1 MALLNPATSLT
12 RLLLFTGAAHLAVV
26 QAQTVD
32 EYQVKAAFLYNFAKF
47 VEWPPGSFKSA
58 NDPIVVCV
66 LGRSPFGELLDQS
79 VKGKQIEGHKLVVRE
94 APDVQE
100 CLACQLLFI
109 AASERK
115 RLPAILGFLKTGPV
129 LTVGETANFA
139 AAGGIINFKLDDGK
153 VSLEIN
159 VHAAQRARLRISSK
173 LLSLAKIVKDDQP

>member
-1 MALLNPATSLT
+1 MALLNRASRLT
-12 RLLLFTGAAHLAVV
+12 RLLLFAGAAHLAVV

-47 VEWPPGSFKSA
+47 VEWPSGSFKTP

-66 LGRSPFGELLDQS
+66 LGRSPFGELLDQA
-79 VKGKQIEGHKLVVRE
+79 VQGKQIEGRKLVVRE
-94 APDVQE
+94 APDLEE

-115 RLPAILGFLKTGPV
+115 RLPAIFGFLKAGSV

-159 VHAAQRARLRISSK
+159 VGAAQRARLRISSK